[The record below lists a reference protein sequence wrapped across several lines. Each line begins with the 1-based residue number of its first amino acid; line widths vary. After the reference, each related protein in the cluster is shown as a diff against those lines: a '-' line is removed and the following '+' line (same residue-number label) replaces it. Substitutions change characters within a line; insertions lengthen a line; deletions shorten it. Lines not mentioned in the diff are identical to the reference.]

1 MKEFLLLFRNG
12 EQPEDTRSP
21 EQMQTLMQSWMDWFG
36 SIAAQNKLVDKG
48 NRLGTQGKTVRAG
61 NVVTD
66 GPYTEIK
73 EMVGGYT
80 MIRAA
85 SMEDA
90 TTIAAGCPIL
100 TVGGC
105 VEVRDIMVMEDFV
118 ITMP

>member
-12 EQPEDTRSP
+12 EQPEATRSP
-21 EQMQTLMQSWMDWFG
+21 EQMQVIMQAWMDWFG

-48 NRLGTQGKTVRAG
+48 NRLGTQGRTIKPG

-85 SMEDA
+85 SIEEA
-90 TTIAAGCPIL
+90 AAIAGGCPIL

-105 VEVRDIMVMEDFV
+105 VEVRDIMIMEDFK
-118 ITMP
+118 ITTP